1 MFAGTYGGKGSPLA
15 DARDSETRGRV
26 EDEPG
31 RGAPVQLK
39 AMTTSEIAAV
49 LGCEVAGDGGLEI
62 TGVAAM
68 EQAGP
73 HELTFLANPK
83 YAHKVKHS
91 RAGAILIAEPVRE
104 GSITSLVSKNPYL
117 DFARALEL
125 FYQPPRPAPGIHP
138 LAWIASTAEV
148 GENAAIGAFAVVGE
162 RVSIGRNAILHPHV
176 VIYEGARIGDD
187 FQAHSNA
194 AVREFCQI
202 GNRVTLGNG
211 VVVGGDGFGFAHR
224 ADGSQYKIPQSG
236 PTVIEDDVEIQSL
249 SSIDRAT
256 VGETRV
262 KRGAKIDSLVQVG
275 HACVV
280 GEDTIIC
287 SQGGLAGSTVLG
299 KKVVLAGQVG
309 VSGHLTIHD
318 NAVVYA
324 QSGIGGDVEA
334 GNVVSGSPAFDAREW
349 RRAVTAFPKLPD
361 LLKTVRQLT
370 KRVEQLEKLL
380 QSGEKINA

>member
-1 MFAGTYGGKGSPLA
+1 
-15 DARDSETRGRV
+15 
-26 EDEPG
+26 
-31 RGAPVQLK
+31 
-39 AMTTSEIAAV
+39 MTTSEIAVA
-49 LGCEVAGDGGLEI
+49 LGCELVGDPSLDI
-62 TGVAAM
+62 TGVAPM
-68 EQAGP
+68 ESAGP
-73 HELTFLANPK
+73 NELTFLANPK
-83 YAHKVKHS
+83 YAHKVRHT

-104 GSITSLVSKNPYL
+104 GPITSLVSRNPYL

-125 FYQPPRPAPGIHP
+125 FYQPPRPVPGIHP
-138 LAWIASTAEV
+138 LAWVAPTASV
-148 GENAAIGAFAVVGE
+148 GENAAIGPFAVVGD
-162 RVSIGRNAILHPHV
+162 RVSIGRNAVLHPHV

-187 FQAHSNA
+187 FTAHSHA

-211 VVVGGDGFGFAHR
+211 VVIGGDGFGFAHR

-280 GEDTIIC
+280 GEDNIIC
-287 SQGGLAGSTVLG
+287 GQVGLAGSTVLG
-299 KKVVLAGQVG
+299 KKVVLTGQVG

-318 NAVVYA
+318 NVVVYA
-324 QSGIGGDVEA
+324 QSGIGGDVKE
-334 GNVVSGSPAFDAREW
+334 GSVVSGSPAFEARDW
-349 RRAVTAFPKLPD
+349 LRSVTAFPKLPD
-361 LLKTVRQLT
+361 LLKTVRDLGN
-370 KRVEQLEKLL
+370 RVEQLEKAL
-380 QSGEKINA
+380 QNREESNA